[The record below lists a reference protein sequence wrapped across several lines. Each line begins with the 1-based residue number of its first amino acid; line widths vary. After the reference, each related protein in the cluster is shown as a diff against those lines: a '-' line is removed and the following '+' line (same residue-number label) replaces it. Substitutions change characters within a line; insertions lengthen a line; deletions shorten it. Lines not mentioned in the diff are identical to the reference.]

1 MPTDSNNLAQK
12 REYLV
17 HVVQSL
23 SSRAKVLRDTALVR
37 LGDSECVAFHARK
50 ANEAR
55 RNHRTRNNRLFAFG
69 ANAEVGGYVDLD
81 DLAISGLEAH
91 GALYCYWMAKAA
103 LARPEASRGELL
115 AAILARPV
123 RLDWCRREGA
133 AVRWRWTKA
142 RREEET
148 AGFKARQEAGGSKA
162 WKRQQPTEL
171 QLYLIELICVRGGL
185 DNPSP
190 SKRGDA
196 FSWIDNQGGHPDFWS
211 LPTEPPS
218 WT

>member
-1 MPTDSNNLAQK
+1 MPTDSNNIAQK
-12 REYLV
+12 REYLGQV
-17 HVVQSL
+17 IQSL

-37 LGDSECVAFHARK
+37 LGDSQRVAFHVRK

-55 RNHRTRNNRLFAFG
+55 RNHRTRDNRLFAFG

-81 DLAISGLEAH
+81 DLAICGLEAH
-91 GALYCYWMAKAA
+91 GALYCYWMSKAA

-123 RLDWCRREGA
+123 RVDWCRREGA
-133 AVRWRWTKA
+133 AVRWQWSKN

-162 WKRQQPTEL
+162 WRRQEPTEL
-171 QLYLIELICVRGGL
+171 QLYLIELICVRRAI

-190 SKRGDA
+190 SKRGEA
-196 FSWIDNQGGHPDFWS
+196 FDWIDDQGGHPDYWA
-211 LPTEPPS
+211 LPTESPS
-218 WT
+218 WS